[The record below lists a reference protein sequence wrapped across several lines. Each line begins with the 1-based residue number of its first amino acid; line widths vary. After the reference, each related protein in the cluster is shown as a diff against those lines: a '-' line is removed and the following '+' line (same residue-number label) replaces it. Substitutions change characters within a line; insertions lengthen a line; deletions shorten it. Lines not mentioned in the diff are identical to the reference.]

1 MKILI
6 TLPVYNEES
15 ILKDNTLKLYDFLKK
30 NIAEEWQIIIADN
43 NSVDQTGEIGKNL
56 EKNREKIKYLYI
68 PEKGK
73 GRAIRAA
80 WEGNDADIYIFMDAD
95 LATDL
100 SSLPA
105 LIAAVGRENFD
116 LAAGARFHKDSKV
129 NRSLLR
135 KFISRVYRF
144 ALHFTLGLKTEDAPC
159 GFKAVNRRVVQNIL
173 PQIKNN
179 EWFFDTEMVALA
191 EKENYR
197 IKETPIIWT
206 EQKKIG
212 RKSRVNFIKVS
223 LGYLKEIWRLK
234 KSHAGN

>member
-6 TLPVYNEES
+6 AVPAYNEEP
-15 ILKDNTLKLYDFLKK
+15 ILAENVKKIYDFLKK
-30 NIAEEWQIIIADN
+30 NIMDDWQIVIADN
-43 NSVDQTGEIGKNL
+43 NSSDRTGEIGKDL
-56 EKNREKIKYLYI
+56 EKNFERIKYLHI
-68 PEKGK
+68 PKRGK

-80 WEGNDADIYIFMDAD
+80 WENSDADIYIFMDAD

-105 LIAAVGRENFD
+105 LISAVGQEKYD

-129 NRSLLR
+129 QRSLLR
-135 KFISRVYRF
+135 KLISRIYRF
-144 ALHFTLGLKTEDAPC
+144 ALRFTLGLKTKDAPC
-159 GFKAVNRRVVQNIL
+159 GFKAVNQTIIQKIIPL
-173 PQIKNN
+173 TQNN
-179 EWFFDTEMVALA
+179 EWFFDTEMVVLA
-191 EKENYR
+191 EKQNYR
-197 IKETPIIWT
+197 IKEIPVIWT
-206 EQKKIG
+206 EHKKIG

>member
-6 TLPVYNEES
+6 AVPAYNEES
-15 ILKDNTLKLYDFLKK
+15 ILAENATKIYNFLKK

-43 NSVDQTGEIGKNL
+43 NSTDRTGEIGKNL
-56 EKNREKIKYLYI
+56 EKNLSEIKYLNI

-80 WEGNDADIYIFMDAD
+80 WENAAADVYVFMDAD

-105 LIAAVGRENFD
+105 LLAAVGKENYD
-116 LAAGARFHKDSKV
+116 IASGARFHKNSKV
-129 NRSLLR
+129 QRSLLR
-135 KFISRVYRF
+135 KFISKIYRF
-144 ALHFTLGLKTEDAPC
+144 VLRLSLGLKTKDTPC
-159 GFKAVNRRVVQNIL
+159 GFKAVNHKVVKNIL

-179 EWFFDTEMVALA
+179 EWFFDTEMIILA
-191 EKENYR
+191 EKQNYK
-197 IKETPIIWT
+197 INEIPIIWT
-206 EQKKIG
+206 EHKKTG

-223 LGYLKEIWRLK
+223 FGYLKEIWRLK
-234 KSHAGN
+234 KSHARN

>member
-6 TLPVYNEES
+6 AIPVYNEES
-15 ILKDNTLKLYDFLKK
+15 ILAENVTKILDFLKK

-43 NSVDQTGEIGKNL
+43 NSNDQTGEIGKNL
-56 EKNREKIKYLYI
+56 EKKYPEIKYLYI
-68 PEKGK
+68 SEKGK
-73 GRAIRAA
+73 GRAIRSA
-80 WEGNDADIYIFMDAD
+80 WETGEADVYIFMDAD

-105 LIAAVGRENFD
+105 LIAAIGRENFD
-116 LAAGARFHKDSKV
+116 LAAGARFHKDSRV

-135 KFISRVYRF
+135 KFISQAYRF
-144 ALHFTLGLKTEDAPC
+144 ALHFTLGLKTKDAPC

-206 EQKKIG
+206 EHKKIG

-234 KSHAGN
+234 KSHARN

>member
-6 TLPVYNEES
+6 AVPAYNEES
-15 ILKDNTLKLYDFLKK
+15 ILTENVKKIYDFLKN
-30 NIAEEWQIIIADN
+30 NIAEEWQVIIADN
-43 NSVDQTGEIGKNL
+43 NSSDRTGEVGKNL
-56 EKNREKIKYLYI
+56 ERNLEKIKYLNI

-80 WEGNDADIYIFMDAD
+80 WENVEADVYIFMDAD

-105 LIAAVGRENFD
+105 LITAISRDNFD
-116 LAAGARFHKDSKV
+116 LAAGARFHKDSRV

-135 KFISRVYRF
+135 KFISRVYRLALRF
-144 ALHFTLGLKTEDAPC
+144 ALGLKTKDAPC
-159 GFKAVNRRVVQNIL
+159 GFKAVSRRVIQNIL

-179 EWFFDTEMVALA
+179 EWFFDTEMVVLA
-191 EKENYR
+191 ERENYR
-197 IKETPIIWT
+197 VKEIPVIWT
-206 EQKKIG
+206 EHKKIG

-234 KSHAGN
+234 KTHARN